1 MKVFDYMN
9 SEEGARMGYMGKE
22 GRVWE
27 MVDGAPA
34 IKEEYI
40 DLKLNGDSKEIA
52 QKTNSMAAHMIGL
65 SHSAVLSDGGI
76 ANLWNSPEI
85 WKRTLTP
92 LQQDFCEHYGV
103 EVPSQAAQK
112 LVEEGKAFDKSAGTM
127 AQDVIALMPGIPADI
142 SRIDTRCTDIMIKA
156 IPNLVLAEDQA
167 AFDRIKEETLAEL
180 EAADIQTSIDW
191 WSAQEKDI
199 KEYLQT
205 VE

>member
-1 MKVFDYMN
+1 MAKETSTAKIGFEKQIWDAACVLRGNMDA
-9 SEEGARMGYMGKE
+9 SEYKTVVLGLIFLKYISDRF
-22 GRVWE
+22 
-27 MVDGAPA
+27 
-34 IKEEYI
+34 EEKY
-40 DLKLNGDSKEIA
+40 
-52 QKTNSMAAHMIGL
+52 
-65 SHSAVLSDGGI
+65 
-76 ANLWNSPEI
+76 
-85 WKRTLTP
+85 
-92 LQQDFCEHYGV
+92 
-103 EVPSQAAQK
+103 QK